1 MIAILLAILAA
12 AEAGALPEATP
23 LGLDVQVAP
32 EQVSL
37 GEHVLVRIA
46 VDHESRDVYS
56 LTGFDPSPLAVPQG
70 TPPMKV
76 HREELPEG
84 HARTVFE
91 LTLADY
97 GTVEPRVP
105 DLTLHVTGAEGDRV
119 LNIRGRPLKFRS
131 LVQEE
136 GGRPADQAHHGPK
149 PPVPVLV
156 RSYLWVWLLL
166 GVLAVAAAI
175 VVLRRRKARP
185 PAEAL
190 PEKVEP
196 DDLALQQLQ
205 ALEADAPW
213 KRGEGRASIF
223 RLSEIVRGYLGARL
237 EFNALDLTSE
247 EFLEILH
254 KRRLMGLDLAELE
267 AEIRWEDLVKF
278 AKLEPTADECLR
290 GIQRAESMVR
300 HTRPL
305 RALAPRAAA

>member
-105 DLTLHVTGAEGDRV
+105 DLTLHVTGAEGERV

-136 GGRPADQAHHGPK
+136 GGKPADQAHHGPK
-149 PPVPVLV
+149 PPVPVMV

-175 VVLRRRKARP
+175 VALRRRKARP
-185 PAEAL
+185 PAVA
-190 PEKVEP
+190 V
-196 DDLALQQLQ
+196 
-205 ALEADAPW
+205 AP
-213 KRGEGRASIF
+213 KI
-223 RLSEIVRGYLGARL
+223 
-237 EFNALDLTSE
+237 
-247 EFLEILH
+247 
-254 KRRLMGLDLAELE
+254 E
-267 AEIRWEDLVKF
+267 AEIDNVIEGPVERACSAYVARRYAAKVHLGYLVQIQGLSRTRVICHHQAKRF
-278 AKLEPTADECLR
+278 ALGSVGNQEAHPEEAKQAGVRVSQDQGAPHLTISPPRHEA
-290 GIQRAESMVR
+290 GYGAEEGWRHVR
-300 HTRPL
+300 VVFEQGGDVEVP
-305 RALAPRAAA
+305 

>member
-136 GGRPADQAHHGPK
+136 GGKPADQAHHGPK

-175 VVLRRRKARP
+175 VVLRRRKGRP

-290 GIQRAESMVR
+290 GIRRSESMVR

-305 RALAPRAAA
+305 RALAPGAAA

>member
-84 HARTVFE
+84 HARTMFE

-149 PPVPVLV
+149 PPVPVMV

-175 VVLRRRKARP
+175 VALRRRKARP
-185 PAEAL
+185 PAVAVAPKIEA
-190 PEKVEP
+190 
-196 DDLALQQLQ
+196 DDLALQQLHS
-205 ALEADAPW
+205 LEVDAPW

-290 GIQRAESMVR
+290 GIRRAESMVR

-305 RALAPRAAA
+305 RALAPGAAA

>member
-105 DLTLHVTGAEGDRV
+105 DLTLHVTGAEGERV

-136 GGRPADQAHHGPK
+136 GGKPADQAHHGPK
-149 PPVPVLV
+149 PPVPVMV

-175 VVLRRRKARP
+175 VALRRRKARP
-185 PAEAL
+185 PAVAVAPKIEA
-190 PEKVEP
+190 
-196 DDLALQQLQ
+196 DDLALQQLHS
-205 ALEADAPW
+205 LEVDAPW

>member
-84 HARTVFE
+84 HARTMFE

-290 GIQRAESMVR
+290 GIRRAESMVR

-305 RALAPRAAA
+305 RALAPGAAA

>member
-1 MIAILLAILAA
+1 M
-12 AEAGALPEATP
+12 
-23 LGLDVQVAP
+23 Q
-32 EQVSL
+32 
-37 GEHVLVRIA
+37 
-46 VDHESRDVYS
+46 
-56 LTGFDPSPLAVPQG
+56 
-70 TPPMKV
+70 V

-105 DLTLHVTGAEGDRV
+105 DLTLHVTGAEGERV

-136 GGRPADQAHHGPK
+136 GGKPADQAHHGPK
-149 PPVPVLV
+149 PPVPVMV

-185 PAEAL
+185 PAEAVA
-190 PEKVEP
+190 PKIEA
-196 DDLALQQLQ
+196 DDLALQQLHS
-205 ALEADAPW
+205 LEVDAPW

-267 AEIRWEDLVKF
+267 AEIRWEDLVKY

-290 GIQRAESMVR
+290 GIQRAEAMVR